1 MGETALID
9 ELGGLVL
16 WKPLAVTLGRLT
28 PGAHLRCHTQWE
40 DLNKHEAL
48 TAVRK
53 ALGIGVDADRLLRHD
68 TRHASFLSSFDGGNL
83 GAASCPA
90 WASPWG

>member
-1 MGETALID
+1 MGETAFID
-9 ELGGLVL
+9 ELSGLIL

-28 PGAHLRCHTQWE
+28 PRDHLQCHTQWE

-53 ALGIGVDADRLLRHD
+53 ALGIGVDANSQS
-68 TRHASFLSSFDGGNL
+68 AS
-83 GAASCPA
+83 
-90 WASPWG
+90 SP